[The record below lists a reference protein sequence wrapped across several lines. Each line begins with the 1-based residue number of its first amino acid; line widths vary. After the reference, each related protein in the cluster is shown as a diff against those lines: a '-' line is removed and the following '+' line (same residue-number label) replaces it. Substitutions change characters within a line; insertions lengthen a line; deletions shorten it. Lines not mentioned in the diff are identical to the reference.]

1 MADVFIP
8 GDDLEQA
15 SQSLGTIQ
23 DNIDIGTGNFN
34 FDLAFGSRGR
44 MRQAAGN
51 FERAWKDGRTQL
63 KDQIGQIKKGMDQ
76 IVDAVTQTD
85 QGLGDSLEV
94 DTGGGSGTGASVT
107 QPSPAGNGGA

>member
-1 MADVFIP
+1 
-8 GDDLEQA
+8 
-15 SQSLGTIQ
+15 
-23 DNIDIGTGNFN
+23 
-34 FDLAFGSRGR
+34 
-44 MRQAAGN
+44 
-51 FERAWKDGRTQL
+51 
-63 KDQIGQIKKGMDQ
+63 MDQ